1 MPILYP
7 LFMLMM
13 VIFMTA
19 ACIGEDIGLAQG
31 TMDPGTSPVS
41 PGPIVPTVYTII
53 PQTTTTAIP
62 ARNTLPPRS
71 PVIPPSVELSALAI
85 NQHDLPEFVVVDK
98 REYPVEHTGS
108 KESDAV
114 SEYQQILYLTGKTGS
129 NTGPSLA
136 QSIIEF
142 PPGM

>member
-7 LFMLMM
+7 LFTLML
-13 VIFMTA
+13 VIFITA
-19 ACIGEDIGLAQG
+19 ACIGEDSGSSQG
-31 TMDPGTSPVS
+31 TVVPGTSPVT
-41 PGPIVPTVYTII
+41 PGPTIPSANIFI

-85 NQHDLPEFVVVDK
+85 NQHDLPEFVVIDK
-98 REYPVEHTGS
+98 REYPVEHTGP